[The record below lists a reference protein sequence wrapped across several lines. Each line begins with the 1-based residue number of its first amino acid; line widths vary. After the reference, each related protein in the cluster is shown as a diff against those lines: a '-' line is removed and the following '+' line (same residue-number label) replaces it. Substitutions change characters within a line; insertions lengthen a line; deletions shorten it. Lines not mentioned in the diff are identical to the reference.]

1 MVYFVCVL
9 SLLPFLLVGLIFEHF
24 DAFSSS
30 GLVLAGLGHREKLPH
45 LILWSR
51 GADRVSGQPQI
62 LRLPGEKVSVKPEPA
77 EASGMHDRFW
87 TLEAAK
93 TQKHYGWKSE
103 LKVMLSSH
111 GSDACSKMLINLT
124 DVGGATVKFKPQQYN
139 EASTVYLR

>member
-111 GSDACSKMLINLT
+111 GSRCL
-124 DVGGATVKFKPQQYN
+124 FKNAHKLDGCGRSYCK
-139 EASTVYLR
+139 L